1 MSAEPTAVRVSAR
14 QRIGWQFALGAW
26 LALIALSLLWELWLA
41 PLRVGGVWWAVK
53 VVPLLLAL
61 PGVARARAYTM
72 QWALLLSLAYLLD
85 GLVRIVDP
93 APARWLATTEVA
105 LALVFF
111 CGAIVYLRPLK
122 LASRAAK
129 AQPR

>member
-1 MSAEPTAVRVSAR
+1 MSAEPTAVSVSAR

-26 LALIALSLLWELWLA
+26 LALISLSLLWELWLA
-41 PLRVGGVWWAVK
+41 PLRAGGVWWAVK

-72 QWALLLSLAYLLD
+72 QWALLLSLAYLLH
-85 GLVRIVDP
+85 GLVRTFDP
-93 APARWLATTEVA
+93 APARWLAAIEVV